1 MALKFKVAPL
11 SGTFMI
17 TSILGFLISTMYLM
31 GIPGAESYA
40 FALALLFGIM
50 FIASVISMTYA
61 PVEAELAI
69 DESYEIRS
77 ARKKTLHPA
86 KGTRKEVVKGALK
99 NSTKVIKKKVGGK
112 K

>member
-1 MALKFKVAPL
+1 MALRFKVAPL

-17 TSILGFLISTMYLM
+17 TSIFGFLISTMYLM
-31 GIPGAESYA
+31 KIAGAESYA
-40 FALALLFGIM
+40 FAFALLFGIM

-69 DESYEIRS
+69 DEPHEVRK
-77 ARKKTLHPA
+77 ARKKVIHP
-86 KGTRKEVVKGALK
+86 VKGSRQEVIKAALK
-99 NSTKVIKKKVGGK
+99 NSKNPIKKIGDK